1 MTLAGT
7 AQGKGYKND
16 LVADIVANIGIYAK
30 HRDVRQQT
38 TTAMSKVLHRIS
50 LRTQATIDSN
60 EDSVCPSVCLRFTYQ
75 CLKIIKSHLAD
86 HNKANLKA
94 NKKQ

>member
-38 TTAMSKVLHRIS
+38 TD
-50 LRTQATIDSN
+50 DSRN
-60 EDSVCPSVCLRFTYQ
+60 V
-75 CLKIIKSHLAD
+75 
-86 HNKANLKA
+86 
-94 NKKQ
+94 